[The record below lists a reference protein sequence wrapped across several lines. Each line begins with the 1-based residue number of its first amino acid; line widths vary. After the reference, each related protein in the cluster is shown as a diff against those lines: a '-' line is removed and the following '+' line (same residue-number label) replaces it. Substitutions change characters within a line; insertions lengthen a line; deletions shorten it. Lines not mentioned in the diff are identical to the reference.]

1 MPVRCP
7 LLFGAFPPHR
17 SGKGP
22 RHSPSG
28 NFLQLFAWNY
38 YTKCALAL
46 QRKERPKRRCPQA
59 HLWAAKISG
68 DAADAS
74 PEKARPIAERR
85 MERYE
90 ACSPLRP
97 HFCLR
102 CTKKPA
108 AKQKVAMQAGR
119 QTVTYRRQSGEGQ
132 TGNGQTQQP
141 DRRWA
146 YRQWWTSEGQTDN
159 SRQAGP
165 DKRLPDGRQTDK
177 DQQAG
182 GR

>member
-1 MPVRCP
+1 
-7 LLFGAFPPHR
+7 
-17 SGKGP
+17 
-22 RHSPSG
+22 
-28 NFLQLFAWNY
+28 
-38 YTKCALAL
+38 
-46 QRKERPKRRCPQA
+46 
-59 HLWAAKISG
+59 
-68 DAADAS
+68 
-74 PEKARPIAERR
+74 

-159 SRQAGP
+159 SRQAGS

-177 DQQAG
+177 GQTGRLQISGCQTGAGSGQTGGGQQKFGSRRPVGRACLSEAG
-182 GR
+182 GSLCTAGRLYRYVRPVPLYGTDCQEDG

>member
-1 MPVRCP
+1 
-7 LLFGAFPPHR
+7 
-17 SGKGP
+17 
-22 RHSPSG
+22 
-28 NFLQLFAWNY
+28 
-38 YTKCALAL
+38 
-46 QRKERPKRRCPQA
+46 
-59 HLWAAKISG
+59 
-68 DAADAS
+68 
-74 PEKARPIAERR
+74 

-97 HFCLR
+97 HFGLR
-102 CTKKPA
+102 CKKPA

-119 QTVTYRRQSGEGQ
+119 QTTVTYRRQSSEGQ

-165 DKRLPDGRQTDK
+165 DKRLPDGRRQRPDRK
-177 DQQAG
+177 VDSRSSAAEAG
-182 GR
+182 GAGLFIGSRRQPLHSRQIIPICSARPLIWH